1 MNRFS
6 SSFVTSFAELLTISI
21 IHFVWQAVVLALL
34 LVVVLKLWNVRSA
47 HNRYVLSIGVL
58 LLMGLAPVV
67 TAIWHQSMRQS
78 PAPIESV
85 AVGLAA
91 SDVNEIRSTSLPDVA
106 LPSEQVPTVSAT
118 IRFEVYVLIAWLVGV
133 CVCSLRL
140 VIGFGIGL
148 WIRAKV
154 QPLSADLQQRV
165 RILGEKLAVSVERRV
180 FECARVGQAVA
191 VGFLRPVVLIPASW
205 LTQLSPQTIE
215 AIIAHE
221 LAHIRR
227 WDLHVNLVQ
236 RVIETLLFYHPAVWW
251 LSERIRLEREMCCDE
266 IAAELFERTMYAR
279 SLESVA
285 TISHRNLLLATSIG
299 GGRKMKLLNRIGYLL
314 RITPADTTGNGWT
327 FGLLAIVLPL
337 AAIMA
342 FSYSAAAKP
351 PGAKHNKAADSKA
364 VDAIIVAKVQPKT
377 VTLIEQYVGKTSSHR
392 HIQIRALSRGTID
405 EFLVNEG
412 QRVKHG
418 DVLFRVQPVMYQAR
432 LDAESAEAKMAQLE
446 YNNTKRLFESK
457 VTSINEL
464 SLQEAKLAKAMAK
477 VKLAAAELELTM
489 VKAPFDGVI
498 DRLQQQKGSSV
509 LEGDVVATLSDNS
522 IVRVDFDVPETRYLE
537 FVADGERK
545 EDLQLQLTLA
555 NGKVFDQSGRIS
567 SIESDFNYEQG
578 TIGFRA
584 DFPNPSG
591 ILRHGQGGTVNLRRQ
606 LKDAIVVPQNATFE
620 ISNKRFVYSVDKDD
634 VAHLREITVQQELN
648 GNFIVKSGLA
658 ADEKIVIEGLRQ
670 VVDGGKVVGEND
682 SRK

>member
-47 HNRYVLSIGVL
+47 HNRYLFSVGVL
-58 LLMGLAPVV
+58 LMMGLAPVV
-67 TAIWHQSMRQS
+67 TAIWHQSVRPS

-91 SDVNEIRSTSLPDVA
+91 SDSNEVRSISLPQVA
-106 LPSEQVPTVSAT
+106 LPSEQAPTAT
-118 IRFEVYVLIAWLVGV
+118 ATVRVEVYVLIAWLIGV
-133 CVCSLRL
+133 CVFSLRL
-140 VIGFGIGL
+140 ALGFGIGL

-165 RILGEKLAVSVERRV
+165 QVLGEKLAVSVERRV

-191 VGFLRPVVLIPASW
+191 MGFLRPVVLIPAAW
-205 LTQLSPQTIE
+205 VTQLSPQTIE

-266 IAAELFERTMYAR
+266 IAAELFDRTTYAR

-342 FSYSAAAKP
+342 FTYSAAAKP
-351 PGAKHNKAADSKA
+351 PREKNSKAAGSKA
-364 VDAIIVAKVQPKT
+364 VDAIIVARIQPKT
-377 VTLIEQYVGKTSSHR
+377 VTLVEQYIAKISSHR
-392 HIQIRALSRGTID
+392 HIQIRALTKGSID
-405 EFLVNEG
+405 EFLVKDG
-412 QRVKHG
+412 QRVKQG

-432 LDAESAEAKMAQLE
+432 LDAESAEAKVAQLE
-446 YNNTKRLFESK
+446 YNNAKQLFENK
-457 VTSINEL
+457 VTSVNEL

-477 VKLAAAELELTM
+477 LKLATAELETTIA
-489 VKAPFDGVI
+489 KAPFDGII
-498 DRLQQQKGSSV
+498 DRLQRQKGSSV

-522 IVRVDFDVPETRYLE
+522 IVRVDFNVPEARYLE

-545 EDLQLQLTLA
+545 EDLQLHLTLA
-555 NGKVFDQSGRIS
+555 NGKVFDQFGRIS

-591 ILRHGQGGTVNLRRQ
+591 ILRQGQSGTVSLRRQ

-620 ISNKRFVYSVDKDD
+620 IANKRYVYSVDKDD

-648 GNFIVKSGLA
+648 DNFVVKSGLA
-658 ADEKIVIEGLRQ
+658 ADERIVIEGLRQ
-670 VVDGGKVVGEND
+670 IVDGGKVVGEGV